1 MINEEKERFVYMKTL
16 YLHIGT
22 PKTGTTSIQEFMVCS
37 REALQKHG
45 ICYPDIQKNLQIFPQ
60 TVMVISLCAVYGKV
74 TRETR
79 RKRCWK
85 KVCRS

>member
-45 ICYPDIQKNLQIFPQ
+45 ICYPDIQKKFAN
-60 TVMVISLCAVYGKV
+60 ISPNRNGHFL
-74 TRETR
+74 
-79 RKRCWK
+79 
-85 KVCRS
+85 VCRLWEGDQRNKEKEMLEKGVS